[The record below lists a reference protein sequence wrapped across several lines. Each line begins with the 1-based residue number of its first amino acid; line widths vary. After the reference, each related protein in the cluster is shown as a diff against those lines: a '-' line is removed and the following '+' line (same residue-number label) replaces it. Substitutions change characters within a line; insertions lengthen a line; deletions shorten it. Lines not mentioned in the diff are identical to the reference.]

1 MTLKGTIAEMQAG
14 TSAWLAVDVPL
25 LEGSL
30 FFFSQYLGLMTLNT
44 SMSMRTEVHESQE
57 HADPRRS
64 CSLTAGFLDTRK
76 LFSSRLQPASWVGAG
91 RAVLAQLVL
100 SSTSRVLPESE
111 KLSWRHQHVADE
123 TGRQN

>member
-25 LEGSL
+25 LDGSL
-30 FFFSQYLGLMTLNT
+30 FFSQYLGLMTLNT
-44 SMSMRTEVHESQE
+44 SMSMRPEVHESQE
-57 HADPRRS
+57 HADPCRI

-76 LFSSRLQPASWVGAG
+76 LFSSCLQPASWVGAG